1 MTPLRR
7 GVATAADDTSAVVGI
22 GCGDLGFLSQ
32 HVSTNQAYVEGATQR
47 ILGPGTGNVNTFPGV
62 HTTVQASINDVTRLT
77 LPE

>member
-7 GVATAADDTSAVVGI
+7 GVATAADDASTVVGL
-22 GCGDLGFLSQ
+22 GCGNLGFLSQ

-47 ILGPGTGNVNTFPGV
+47 ILGPGAGNVNTFPGV
-62 HTTVQASINDVTRLT
+62 LTTVQASIKDVARLT

>member
-7 GVATAADDTSAVVGI
+7 GVATAADDTSTVVGI

-47 ILGPGTGNVNTFPGV
+47 ILSPATGNVNTFPGV
-62 HTTVQASINDVTRLT
+62 LTTVQASINDVTRLT